1 MERGKGRYQVI
12 TKTGRAFVE
21 SCGHMEKDAWLADVL
36 SARMLRGV
44 GKFLRTS
51 TIPVKALYHG
61 AKAVGKGAGRFA
73 RAGARG
79 VERAGD
85 AIRRHPMR
93 TAYLGIPAMYGAGRI
108 QADLDRH
115 LNNINPSNPYMYA

>member
-1 MERGKGRYQVI
+1 MI

-51 TIPVKALYHG
+51 
-61 AKAVGKGAGRFA
+61 AKAQDVLPAPGPEAWNAQGMPYGNIRYAPRTLVFRPCMVPAGFRL
-73 RAGARG
+73 
-79 VERAGD
+79 
-85 AIRRHPMR
+85 IW
-93 TAYLGIPAMYGAGRI
+93 TGI
-108 QADLDRH
+108 
-115 LNNINPSNPYMYA
+115 

>member
-1 MERGKGRYQVI
+1 MI

-21 SCGHMEKDAWLADVL
+21 SCGHMEKDAWIADVL
-36 SARMLRGV
+36 SKKTLRRIGRLLGTSSRAMRSLYRGAESVGRGTGRVARIM
-44 GKFLRTS
+44 
-51 TIPVKALYHG
+51 
-61 AKAVGKGAGRFA
+61 
-73 RAGARG
+73 ARG
-79 VERAGD
+79 VERTGD

-93 TAYLGIPAMYGAGRI
+93 TAYLGVPAMYGASRL

>member
-1 MERGKGRYQVI
+1 MI

-36 SARMLRGV
+36 SVRMLRGV

-51 TIPVKALYHG
+51 NIPVKALYHG
-61 AKAVGKGAGRFA
+61 AKAVGKDTGRFA

-85 AIRRHPMR
+85 AIRKYPVRA
-93 TAYLGIPAMYGAGRI
+93 AYLGIPAVYGAS
-108 QADLDRH
+108 QFKPNLH
-115 LNNINPSNPYMYA
+115 KNMNNIHPNNPYMYA